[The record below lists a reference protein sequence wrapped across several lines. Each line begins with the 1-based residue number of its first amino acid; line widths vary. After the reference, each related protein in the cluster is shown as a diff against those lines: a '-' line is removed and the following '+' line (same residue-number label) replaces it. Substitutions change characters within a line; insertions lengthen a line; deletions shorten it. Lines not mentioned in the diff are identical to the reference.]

1 MRSTRKNNQYYFGFK
16 IHIGTDINSNVI
28 HSATVTPANEADVN
42 ELPKLLRKDDKVV
55 FADSGYTSLN
65 LNLDF

>member
-16 IHIGTDINSNVI
+16 TLIGTDINSNTV

-42 ELPKLLRKDDKVV
+42 ELPKLLRKDTK
-55 FADSGYTSLN
+55 
-65 LNLDF
+65 